1 MRSPSPPAWFLA
13 ALVAMQGLEAL
24 APGPQLVGKPWR
36 LLGLLPIGAGIA
48 LHAWAS
54 RTFVRAGT
62 TIEPEG
68 RPAALVREGPYA
80 LTRNPMYLA
89 GVPILLGWAVLLGVA
104 TPFPILLGYPLLA
117 SRWIARE
124 EATLERRF
132 GAEWAGYADAVRRWV

>member
-13 ALVAMQGLEAL
+13 ALVTMQGLEAL
-24 APGPQLVGKPWR
+24 LPGPRWIGKPWR
-36 LLGLLPIGAGIA
+36 LLGLIAVAAGMA

-89 GVPILLGWAVLLGVA
+89 GVPILVGWAVLLGA
-104 TPFPILLGYPLLA
+104 TTPLAVPLLYPVLA
-117 SRWIARE
+117 SRWIAGE
-124 EATLERRF
+124 EARLERRF
-132 GAEWAGYADAVRRWV
+132 GGEWRGYAEAVRRWV